1 MTDARRDGAAPGPAV
16 QTAASSDLGRAAGAL
31 TPGCGYPRGAG
42 TAAPVGRQACR
53 GERVTVGCAREEIGP
68 R

>member
-1 MTDARRDGAAPGPAV
+1 V